1 MEKEYYI
8 KVNEWTKVLVTE
20 EIYHFYRRQQWKEAK
35 RRKVRANM
43 ECSYELM
50 VESGIDGKCAS
61 KQKFV
66 EDIVMDKLL
75 QEMLIEALDT
85 IALDERE
92 LIYNIYFCNKSEREL
107 SKFYGISNVAI
118 NKKHHKI
125 VLKLKKYLIFK
136 KTF

>member
-1 MEKEYYI
+1 MEKGYYI
-8 KVNEWTKVLVTE
+8 KVNDWTKVPVTE
-20 EIYHFYRRQQWKEAK
+20 EIYRYYRRQQWKEAK
-35 RRKVRANM
+35 RRKIRADM

-50 VESGIDGKCAS
+50 VESGIDGKCS
-61 KQKFV
+61 SMQKLT

-75 QEMLIEALDT
+75 LEMLMEALDT
-85 IALDERE
+85 ISLDERE

-125 VLKLKKYLIFK
+125 VFKLKKYLIFK